1 MRGLRLPHLQVFSF
15 GWNAN
20 GRVILFADKNTPLYC
35 FDFLLKFHNLEKAWK
50 ESEIGARIQIFDIS
64 FEPELQTYMGHDFFK
79 IKATDEDIIFSAQPK
94 FLHAVGL
101 VKNRYS
107 MTIGQYKEKT
117 GFDPVSEHHSE

>member
-1 MRGLRLPHLQVFSF
+1 
-15 GWNAN
+15 
-20 GRVILFADKNTPLYC
+20 
-35 FDFLLKFHNLEKAWK
+35 
-50 ESEIGARIQIFDIS
+50 
-64 FEPELQTYMGHDFFK
+64 MGHDFFK

-117 GFDPVSEHHSE
+117 GFDPVSEHIRRQYMDHLEMQEALQKEGFTPENMVFDTFNERELVRLQLSG